1 MMHLYTHTHTHTH
14 LLTGAKISL
23 NSLNGGFF
31 SQSLI
36 IIKPKMKKN
45 MKNIEADLVFKCKPA
60 AGIKHKAIGKTWG
73 ETTDIFSHQVSSQ
86 TMNRLIGHKEMGKFI
101 LISSMRGN

>member
-1 MMHLYTHTHTHTH
+1 MLR
-14 LLTGAKISL
+14 L
-23 NSLNGGFF
+23 SLNGGFF